1 VAERLV
7 EMGAGIEECAPRAP
21 RPAPRA
27 PRPAPRAPRP
37 AGGGQRVGEGRVFA
51 EGEGRAPG
59 GPGAGGQWTRRLRCT
74 SLRFRART
82 PRPGALSSSAPA
94 SRLSTSAAPPLRSF
108 AGRARAR
115 RRGGRACDA
124 AHAGSNNEN
133 ALALAELGRWTGL
146 ADWLRARM
154 GLPLQPRAE
163 AEAEA
168 RDFAALKE
176 AAADRLSS
184 SLLQHLATQP
194 PGSRP
199 RAAPRALRRRRR
211 RGRPCSGPSEL
222 RKKNN
227 CGLLV

>member
-1 VAERLV
+1 VDSSTALHIAAFQGQNATARRLV
-7 EMGAGIEECAPRAP
+7 ELGAS
-21 RPAPRA
+21 
-27 PRPAPRAPRP
+27 
-37 AGGGQRVGEGRVFA
+37 
-51 EGEGRAPG
+51 
-59 GPGAGGQWTRRLRCT
+59 LT
-74 SLRFRART
+74 SVNKCR
-82 PRPGALSSSAPA
+82 
-94 SRLSTSAAPPLRSF
+94 AAPPLVRR
-108 AGRARAR
+108 GARAR